1 MPITTNE
8 GGVLYELDAVTA
20 NEGGALYELDT
31 VTANENGVLYE
42 IFSAWKPPELLEWV
56 KGSNGG
62 GKLNSTAD
70 NGYTVSFTDY
80 GYSDQITRD
89 ALADYAV
96 MTYDSGSGSV
106 YLKAGCKVKATV
118 SAVSCSGGAYQALRL
133 KVLEQDGS
141 HGEYQVHSEHLASG
155 GGVLGQSA
163 EITIE
168 HDGYYYLGLG
178 CYGATYGSSTSY
190 YSATATV
197 SIEITRR

>member
-1 MPITTNE
+1 MPIFNNEGGVIYEHTAEPVNE
-8 GGVLYELDAVTA
+8 GGVLIEQDTVHS
-20 NEGGALYELDT
+20 NEG
-31 VTANENGVLYE
+31 GVLYE
-42 IFSAWKPPELLEWV
+42 IFSAWKPPELLEWFR
-56 KGSNGG
+56 GSNSG

-80 GYSDQITRD
+80 GEAARITRD

-141 HGEYQVHSEHLASG
+141 HGEYQVHSEHLTSG

-178 CYGATYGSSTSY
+178 CYGATYVSSTSY